1 MSNFKSGNYL
11 IKFRNMDTI
20 NFQSVF
26 RECHQFPEQLLFH
39 LKSTVFSSTGL
50 VSVFLILNKLHTL
63 NLQRPVCTESSIT
76 S

>member
-26 RECHQFPEQLLFH
+26 KECHQFPEQLLFH

-63 NLQRPVCTESSIT
+63 NLQRPVCTESSII